1 MEGIF
6 NRSELLLGQDMMQYI
21 GQQRIIIFG
30 VGGVGSWCTE
40 SLVRNGVSHIT
51 IVDSDLV
58 CVSNVNRQLM
68 ATTRTIGRPKVE
80 ALRERL
86 MEINPEAEI
95 VARQEIYDAEHA
107 ESFHLEGFDYVIDAI
122 DSLQEKAHL
131 LLLATSLI
139 GAEGSRVKKVFSSMG
154 AALRIDPTRVRAG
167 EFWSIKGDALARALR
182 NRFKRDGKFPR
193 KKFWCVYSEEPAMQN
208 RADIEALSGTT
219 DVTQG
224 IEAPAP
230 ETQPSNSRWDAKKAQ
245 INGSLCHIT
254 GIFGMTL
261 AGLVMS
267 DMQRRFMESG
277 EK

>member
-30 VGGVGSWCTE
+30 VGGVGSWCAE
-40 SLVRNGVSHIT
+40 CLVRNGVSHIT

-58 CVSNVNRQLM
+58 CVSNCNRQLM

-86 MEINPEAEI
+86 MEINPEAE
-95 VARQEIYDAEHA
+95 VEARQEVYDAAHA
-107 ESFHLEGFDYVIDAI
+107 DSFHLEDFDYVIDAI

-182 NRFKRDGKFPR
+182 NRFKRDGMFPR

-224 IEAPAP
+224 IETPAP
-230 ETQPSNSRWDAKKAQ
+230 EMQPSNSRWDAKKAQ

-267 DMQRRFMESG
+267 DMQKRFMESD